1 MLDHGSISF
10 GKYAVES
17 LSWEKRSVFT
27 HDRCQEELEKFKAPG
42 LVAKK
47 KAYFEEYYKKIRT
60 MKGLTDDDQQTEVVL
75 DYGAES
81 CLSSQTGDDEI
92 TPQAK
97 APHDNSSVTDIGQCS
112 IEIDIEQRTN
122 SDSILQIEHLGLQPS
137 VSRSDPL
144 SGYQEEINLGKNHSD
159 ASQNSS
165 LDLEI
170 AMPYLEVPAE
180 NIEMKNE
187 EKVPSDIPE
196 STNIDI
202 DSTTSCIE
210 TLDINMKE
218 IDLQNNSDAAQM
230 EQVAN
235 ENSLP
240 TNLWNKKCCIP
251 PPEPVSSSSQ
261 HSGETSIDNVLPE
274 DSLSGF
280 TASVNKADKVKSKT
294 SSKKIMEHPSNSRVK
309 VCWILYTLFF

>member
-10 GKYAVES
+10 GKYAVGS

-60 MKGLTDDDQQTEVVL
+60 MKELADDDQQTEVVL

-92 TPQAK
+92 TSQTK
-97 APHDNSSVTDIGQCS
+97 APHDNSSLTHIGQCS
-112 IEIDIEQRTN
+112 IEIDIEKRTN
-122 SDSILQIEHLGLQPS
+122 SDSSLQIEHVDLQPS
-137 VSRSDPL
+137 TSDSDPM
-144 SGYQEEINLGKNHSD
+144 SGYQEEISLEKNHTD
-159 ASQNSS
+159 TSQNSS

-170 AMPYLEVPAE
+170 AVPVE
-180 NIEMKNE
+180 NIEMRNE
-187 EKVPSDIPE
+187 EKVPSYAPK
-196 STNIDI
+196 SANIHI
-202 DSTTSCIE
+202 DTTPSCTE
-210 TLDINMKE
+210 TPDINMKE
-218 IDLQNNSDAAQM
+218 MNLQKIPDVAQM

-235 ENSLP
+235 DNSLP

-251 PPEPVSSSSQ
+251 PPESGSSSSQ
-261 HSGETSIDNVLPE
+261 HSETTDIDIVLPK
-274 DSLSGF
+274 DSLTGF
-280 TASVNKADKVKSKT
+280 TANVDKVDKVKT
-294 SSKKIMEHPSNSRVK
+294 PSKKSMELPSNSRVK
-309 VCWILYTLFF
+309 VC